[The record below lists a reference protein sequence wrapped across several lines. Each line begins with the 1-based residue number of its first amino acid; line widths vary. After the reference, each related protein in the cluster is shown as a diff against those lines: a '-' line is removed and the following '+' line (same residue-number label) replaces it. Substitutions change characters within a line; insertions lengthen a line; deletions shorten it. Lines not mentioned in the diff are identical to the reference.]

1 MRALQTVEVDDDT
14 QEAACP
20 DWRSDVQQN
29 ATGNEAGKA
38 ARYASL
44 TYPADSAGSRRT
56 RPALSRC
63 SHFASMLAASDAE
76 MPNR

>member
-1 MRALQTVEVDDDT
+1 MIPKKPRVQTG
-14 QEAACP
+14 EAMFKK
-20 DWRSDVQQN
+20 N

-44 TYPADSAGSRRT
+44 THPADSAGSRRT

-63 SHFASMLAASDAE
+63 SHFASMLAASGAG